1 MTKEN
6 ETEYPVLAICYDFDK
21 TLSPDD
27 MQAQGYIQSID
38 YEVDDFW
45 RESNELSEE
54 NEMDRNLAYMFLMAE
69 KSRGKVLFTKETL
82 HSDGA
87 KVKLFPGVATW
98 FDRINE
104 YGYWSAAGTGSG
116 RWCTEHGS
124 TGSSATGKLK
134 FKKIYASS
142 FYFDKSGVAVWPAQ
156 VVNYTN
162 KTQFLFRIEKGILD
176 VNDSRVNDYFKPN
189 EYRVPFR
196 NMVYIGD
203 SETDIPCMKL
213 VNINGGHSIG
223 VYDEK
228 TKDKTKVFNMLE
240 ENRIKYFVPADYTKN
255 SKLETLI
262 KQIIDRTAS
271 NEILE
276 SFHFDC
282 VKEKNNVKNTLDYYN
297 LNADKFVASTL
308 QVDFEATQKRFADK
322 LGKGDFILD
331 FGCGSGR
338 DTKYFLEHGYKVDAV
353 DGSKELCRRASEYTG
368 ITVKNMMFTE
378 LSAKEKYDG
387 IWACSSILHLT
398 PDELENVMNKMAAA
412 LKANGIIYASFKY
425 GNFSGERNGRYFNDM
440 TEEAFGKFIKNIH
453 GIETEEQWITSDVRA
468 GRDSEKWLNVIMRK
482 K

>member
-6 ETEYPVLAICYDFDK
+6 ETEYPILAICYDFDK

-104 YGYWSAAGTGSG
+104 YGEKKGVTVEHYIISSGLKEMIEGTKVAG
-116 RWCTEHGS
+116 
-124 TGSSATGKLK
+124 K

-176 VNDSRVNDYFKPN
+176 VNDSRVNDYFKQN

-368 ITVKNMMFTE
+368 ITVKKMMFTE
-378 LSAKEKYDG
+378 LSAKEKYNG

>member
-6 ETEYPVLAICYDFDK
+6 ETDNPVLAICYDFDK

-45 RESNELSEE
+45 RESNELSEK
-54 NEMDRNLAYMFLMAE
+54 NEMDRNLAYMYLMAE

-82 HSDGA
+82 HNDGA
-87 KVKLFPGVATW
+87 KVKLYPGVATW
-98 FDRINE
+98 FDRI
-104 YGYWSAAGTGSG
+104 
-116 RWCTEHGS
+116 
-124 TGSSATGKLK
+124 
-134 FKKIYASS
+134 
-142 FYFDKSGVAVWPAQ
+142 
-156 VVNYTN
+156 
-162 KTQFLFRIEKGILD
+162 
-176 VNDSRVNDYFKPN
+176 NDYFKPN

-223 VYDEK
+223 VYDSK

-240 ENRIKYFVPADYTKN
+240 ENRIKYFVPADYTKK

-276 SFHFDC
+276 SFHFYC
-282 VKEKNNVKNTLDYYN
+282 VKEKNNVHNTLDYYN

-308 QVDFEATQKRFADK
+308 QVDFEETQKKFIEKLDK
-322 LGKGDFILD
+322 GAFILD

-338 DTKYFLEHGYKVDAV
+338 DTKYFLDNGYKVDAV
-353 DGSKELCRRASEYTG
+353 DGSKEMCRRASEYTG
-368 ITVKNMMFTE
+368 ISVKNMMFTE
-378 LSAKEKYDG
+378 LNVKEKYDG

-398 PDELENVMNKMAAA
+398 KDELENVMNKMTAA
-412 LKANGIIYASFKY
+412 LKPNGIIYASFKY
-425 GNFSGERNGRYFNDM
+425 GNFSGERNGRYFTDM
-440 TEEAFGKFIKNIH
+440 TEETFEELIKKIDR
-453 GIETEEQWITSDVRA
+453 ITLEEQWITSDVRV
-468 GRDSEKWLNVIMRK
+468 GRGEEKWLNVLLRRG
-482 K
+482 